1 VDPGT
6 DVLYGPNPLQK
17 SGTVSVPRELLREVG
32 LDTGDRVHWTLSR
45 EVPGAL
51 ILVPSKMVERIMP
64 AVIEALRHTG
74 Q

>member
-1 VDPGT
+1 
-6 DVLYGPNPLQK
+6 
-17 SGTVSVPRELLREVG
+17 
-32 LDTGDRVHWTLSR
+32 VHWALSR

-64 AVIEALRHTG
+64 AAIEALRHTG